1 MTNKLFLYFLL
12 LAFFLQSGC
21 SDRLKTDEE
30 KISSVKEMIDTYIQS
45 IGLKKSEIY
54 DSNKKAWRWKV
65 GSATLDVFIQDVKT
79 ESGTRTYLR
88 IFSGLMQIP
97 ERNQAEFYKSL
108 LQMNDSSLGVKLT
121 KMPDSD
127 WIYATFERDIRG
139 MDYSE
144 LATCIADMEYWVDKL
159 DDELKTAFYSN

>member
-1 MTNKLFLYFLL
+1 MANKFFFYFFL
-12 LAFFLQSGC
+12 LAFFLQTGC
-21 SDRLKTDEE
+21 NDRLRTDKE
-30 KISSVKEMIDTYIQS
+30 KMGSVKEMIDAYIDS
-45 IGLKKSEIY
+45 IGLKKLEIY
-54 DSNKKAWRWKV
+54 DSNKKNWRWKV

-88 IFSGLMQIP
+88 IFSGLMKIP
-97 ERNQAEFYKSL
+97 ERKQAEFYKYL

-127 WIYATFERDIRG
+127 WIYATCERDIRG

-144 LATCIADMEYWVDKL
+144 LTTCIADMEYWADKL
-159 DDELKTAFYSN
+159 DDELKTTFGQ